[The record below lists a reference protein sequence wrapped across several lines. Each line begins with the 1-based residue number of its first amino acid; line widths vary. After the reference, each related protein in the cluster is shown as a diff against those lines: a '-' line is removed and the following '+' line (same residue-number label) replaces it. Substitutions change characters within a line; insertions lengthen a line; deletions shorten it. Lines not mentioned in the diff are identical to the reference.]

1 MSVPVEVFRTADVYQ
16 KSPEIIYFWN
26 FRDDTHFWSYNVVPS
41 GADHYLGFQQV
52 EVERTTF
59 SYEADGSQNANLW
72 VRVDR
77 PGLIFFAAMRAP
89 F

>member
-1 MSVPVEVFRTADVYQ
+1 M
-16 KSPEIIYFWN
+16 
-26 FRDDTHFWSYNVVPS
+26 VPS

-59 SYEADGSQNANLW
+59 SYEADGSQKANLW